1 MRVILLNYFSFL
13 FLFFFLLESFIR
25 KQEPYVQTI
34 VGRSS
39 AFCSIFLVIFS
50 FPFRSFSFLRKKK
63 KIANSLY
70 KTRLVV
76 SEIRKHTREEGHIV
90 LIQSFIKRK
99 TKRKKN
105 KKKRK
110 TKEKAKKKD
119 ESVSDCVT
127 STFAFS

>member
-39 AFCSIFLVIFS
+39 EFCSIFLVIFS

-105 KKKRK
+105 KKK
-110 TKEKAKKKD
+110 EKRKKKPKKRRIGIRLCN
-119 ESVSDCVT
+119 VH
-127 STFAFS
+127 FRL

>member
-39 AFCSIFLVIFS
+39 EFCSIFLVIFS

-99 TKRKKN
+99 TKRKKT
-105 KKKRK
+105 KKK
-110 TKEKAKKKD
+110 EKRKKKPKKRRIGIRLCN
-119 ESVSDCVT
+119 VH
-127 STFAFS
+127 FRL

>member
-13 FLFFFLLESFIR
+13 FLFFFLLESFVR

-39 AFCSIFLVIFS
+39 AFRSIFLVIFS
-50 FPFRSFSFLRKKK
+50 FPFRSFSFLRKN
-63 KIANSLY
+63 KIANSLC

-76 SEIRKHTREEGHIV
+76 SEIRKHTREEGHVV

-99 TKRKKN
+99 TKKKTQKKEKRKN
-105 KKKRK
+105 PKKKRRIGIRLCN
-110 TKEKAKKKD
+110 
-119 ESVSDCVT
+119 VH
-127 STFAFS
+127 FRL